1 VVSLIYDNAAYR
13 TLYTANLELTKVA
26 FKEDASDIIVLLEEA
41 KRKNKFVIHYGI

>member
-1 VVSLIYDNAAYR
+1 MPPLSLLIDIIR
-13 TLYTANLELTKVA
+13 TETKEA